1 MAEKRAAQAG
11 SITPHTLV
19 RRQPQWQSLASL
31 AANAAARASRKLT
44 GLATTEPQTATDHE
58 REEKQLQRQQLEA
71 AARQGNLDVD
81 ALGQASSLPTLLVL
95 LQVPSARK
103 AACRCLCRIAA
114 TEAEHEGVAQQAE
127 AVASELSALLASED
141 VGARRCGVQCV
152 AGVMHI
158 EAVRVWLH
166 HGGEVERVLGLSKL
180 VEPQPAHP
188 LEPPDTSARLQ
199 PGLDGALEH
208 LSGALVRRHQTGLLT
223 SLKPSPTKAKVRPTG
238 AFPYNP

>member
-1 MAEKRAAQAG
+1 M
-11 SITPHTLV
+11 
-19 RRQPQWQSLASL
+19 
-31 AANAAARASRKLT
+31 
-44 GLATTEPQTATDHE
+44 
-58 REEKQLQRQQLEA
+58 EA

-208 LSGALVRRHQTGLLT
+208 LSGALVRRHQTGLL